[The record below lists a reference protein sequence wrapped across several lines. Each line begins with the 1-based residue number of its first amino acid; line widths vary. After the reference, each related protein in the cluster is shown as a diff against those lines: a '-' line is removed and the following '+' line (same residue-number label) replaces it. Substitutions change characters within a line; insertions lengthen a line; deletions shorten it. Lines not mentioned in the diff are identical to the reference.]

1 MFIVVMPF
9 HLSTYSVKTF
19 PLTTTIEQTTDLCE
33 SNNYNKLEI

>member
-19 PLTTTIEQTTDLCE
+19 PLTTTIEQTTDLRE
-33 SNNYNKLEI
+33 SNITNLEI